1 MVFDRRV
8 ALLPADPLDLSAGAV
23 EFDQPSVVAATVA
36 LFEQVWSTARDPRK
50 GGVPPIVLT
59 TREQAIVALLA
70 EGQTDPVVARHLGI
84 ERADDRVHAARA
96 HGSAG
101 GGEPVPTRA
110 GPRRRTRGHPAG
122 HRTENGGRMNRFLVT
137 VLNTA
142 LVAASLAVVP
152 PAAQAAP
159 VNYAVWPGYACP
171 AGALD
176 PASLR
181 SEPMP
186 DGHSLLVLDGRLECG
201 LPDGLSRFGVGV
213 FTPGGIY
220 AVMYP
225 SMLQTYAPT
234 APTVFHTSVPVQ
246 RGKQKGW
253 CLFTSSR
260 RLLSCVTVTVATD
273 GTATAEP
280 LDPAQ
285 WPIGAVNPPDNGHPQ
300 PQCNTC
306 WSSRL

>member
-1 MVFDRRV
+1 
-8 ALLPADPLDLSAGAV
+8 
-23 EFDQPSVVAATVA
+23 
-36 LFEQVWSTARDPRK
+36 
-50 GGVPPIVLT
+50 
-59 TREQAIVALLA
+59 
-70 EGQTDPVVARHLGI
+70 
-84 ERADDRVHAARA
+84 
-96 HGSAG
+96 
-101 GGEPVPTRA
+101 
-110 GPRRRTRGHPAG
+110 
-122 HRTENGGRMNRFLVT
+122 MNKLLVT
-137 VLNTA
+137 V

-152 PAAQAAP
+152 PAARATP
-159 VNYAVWPGYACP
+159 VDLAVWPGYGCP

-186 DGHSLLVLDGRLECG
+186 DSHALLVLDGRLECG
-201 LPDGLSRFGVGV
+201 LPDGLSQFGVGV
-213 FTPGGIY
+213 LTPGDRY

-225 SMLQTYAPT
+225 SMLQRYAPT

-246 RGKQKGW
+246 RGKRKAW

-260 RLLSCVTVTVATD
+260 ILLSCATVTVAID

-285 WPIGAVNPPDNGHPQ
+285 WPIGAINPPGNGHPQ

-306 WSSRL
+306 WSSQL